1 MFCPVS
7 PFIKSPFASWDFLP
21 LNVYLKQLCHHQYCL
36 RAYIHLFLIQGKMAK
51 TSLTTIMVLFFLM
64 EMVTKETHQIPV
76 QLRPFPVYPG
86 WQVQTYNPL
95 VFMQIAFTWQEW
107 FPLHSSISEK
117 QSIHFCTLS
126 FFVTYSRSIPLIII
140 NFKTNVSLLGLHK
153 LDIAKLYFS
162 SNSLIYQPDCSET
175 SQV

>member
-1 MFCPVS
+1 MSCKPIHQVS
-7 PFIKSPFASWDFLP
+7 LYQLRFFPPECSFKTIVSSSILSSGLHSSL
-21 LNVYLKQLCHHQYCL
+21 LNTRYT
-36 RAYIHLFLIQGKMAK
+36 GK
-51 TSLTTIMVLFFLM
+51 TSLTTIIVLFFLM

-76 QLRPFPVYPG
+76 QSRPFPVYPG

-117 QSIHFCTLS
+117 PSMHFCTLS

-140 NFKTNVSLLGLHK
+140 NFKTNVSLLGLHN
-153 LDIAKLYFS
+153 IF
-162 SNSLIYQPDCSET
+162 IYIYNYISAQI
-175 SQV
+175 V

>member
-1 MFCPVS
+1 MS
-7 PFIKSPFASWDFLP
+7 SSILSSGLHSFLF
-21 LNVYLKQLCHHQYCL
+21 NTRYT
-36 RAYIHLFLIQGKMAK
+36 GK
-51 TSLTTIMVLFFLM
+51 TSFTTMIVLFFLM
-64 EMVTKETHQIPV
+64 KMVTKETHQIPV
-76 QLRPFPVYPG
+76 QSRPFPVYPG

-95 VFMQIAFTWQEW
+95 VFVQVAFTWQEW

-117 QSIHFCTLS
+117 PSMHFCILS

>member
-1 MFCPVS
+1 MS
-7 PFIKSPFASWDFLP
+7 SGLHSSL
-21 LNVYLKQLCHHQYCL
+21 LNTRYN
-36 RAYIHLFLIQGKMAK
+36 GK
-51 TSLTTIMVLFFLM
+51 TSLTTIIVLLFLM
-64 EMVTKETHQIPV
+64 EMVTKEMYQIPV
-76 QLRPFPVYPG
+76 QSRPFPVYPG

-117 QSIHFCTLS
+117 PSIHFCTLS
-126 FFVTYSRSIPLIII
+126 FFVTYSRSIPFII

-153 LDIAKLYFS
+153 LDIAKLYYS